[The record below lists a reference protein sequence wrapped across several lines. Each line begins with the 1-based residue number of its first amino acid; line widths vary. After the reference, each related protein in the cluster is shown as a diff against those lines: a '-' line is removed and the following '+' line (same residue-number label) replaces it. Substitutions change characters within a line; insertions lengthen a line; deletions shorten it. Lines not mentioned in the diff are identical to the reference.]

1 MTRQTRAVRGAY
13 HYARTDIPCP
23 TCGAEPFAWCI
34 QPGGITRHMP
44 CIARLIKTEPT
55 DDDDD
60 ESKTVARLRR
70 EMADA
75 HPDAG
80 GDPVAFREA
89 HARYT
94 AAKARA
100 RQ

>member
-1 MTRQTRAVRGAY
+1 MTRTPVRGAY
-13 HYARTDIPCP
+13 DFARTDIPCP
-23 TCGAEPFAWCI
+23 TCGAEPFAWCV
-34 QPGGITRHMP
+34 QTGGTPRHMP
-44 CIARLIKTEPT
+44 CVARLIKTEPT
-55 DDDDD
+55 DDD
-60 ESKTVARLRR
+60 ESKSLARLRR
-70 EMADA
+70 EMADS

-80 GDPVAFREA
+80 GDPAAFREA